1 MATILLPPDF
11 KEFLQ
16 LLNSYEIEYLL
27 IGGYAV
33 GYHGYPRTTGD
44 MDIWIARHAQNAGRI
59 VAALDAFG
67 FGAATGASA
76 EMFLLPDKVIRMGN
90 PPLRI
95 ELLTG
100 ISGVD
105 FAACFARRIVA
116 VLDGIPVNL
125 ISLNDLKANKA
136 ASGRAKDLNDLKH
149 LP

>member
-16 LLNSYEIEYLL
+16 LLNKHEVAYLL

-44 MDIWIARHAQNAGRI
+44 MDIWIDPTPENARKI
-59 VAALDAFG
+59 LLVLTDFG
-67 FGAATGASA
+67 FGASGATI
-76 EMFLLPDKVIRMGN
+76 ELLQQPNKVIRMGN

-95 ELLTG
+95 ELLTT
-100 ISGVD
+100 ISGAD
-105 FAACFARRIVA
+105 FVTCYGERITDT
-116 VLDGIPVNL
+116 LDGIVVAIINL
-125 ISLNDLKANKA
+125 VQLKRNK
-136 ASGRAKDLNDLKH
+136 STTGRLKDLNDLQN

>member
-16 LLNSYEIEYLL
+16 LLTSHHVEYLL

-33 GYHGYPRTTGD
+33 GYHGYPRATGD
-44 MDIWIARHAQNAGRI
+44 MDIWIAIRPANATKI
-59 VAALDAFG
+59 VTALHEFG
-67 FGAATGASA
+67 FVNTQITPDL
-76 EMFLLPDKVIRMGN
+76 FLQPNQVIRMGV

-95 ELLTG
+95 EVLTT

-105 FAACFARRIVA
+105 FDTCYNNRITDNI
-116 VLDGIPVNL
+116 DGIDVTIL
-125 ISLNDLKANKA
+125 SLEDLKTNKQ
-136 ASGRAKDLNDLKH
+136 ASGRLKDLNDLQQ